1 MSDLTK
7 IAELTRDIK
16 FTMVTFVSH
25 EGHLHSAPMTT
36 QESDFDGT
44 VWFIGA
50 KDSDLVHSIPKTL
63 KLI

>member
-25 EGHLHSAPMTT
+25 DGHLHSAPMTT
-36 QESDFDGT
+36 QEGDFDGT
-44 VWFIGA
+44 VWFIGVLA
-50 KDSDLVHSIPKTL
+50 PVKTDN
-63 KLI
+63 